1 MPPRKQNLENL
12 KREKEAFVLASK
24 LIGDK
29 FLIPT
34 KSQKIRLYDIS
45 GIDYKKYSKTIDGI
59 ILRNVKDFDSI
70 KTTKDFYFLEIKATK
85 SETVKEL
92 PYGVFFGFT
101 ENEENLLKT
110 HSNYRLCIIHVIL
123 EKHYIM
129 DYNEYA
135 SLISRKRTQYQV
147 NFRSNK
153 G

>member
-1 MPPRKQNLENL
+1 MPLRKQNLENL
-12 KREKEAFVLASK
+12 EREKEAFVLARK

-45 GIDYKKYSKTIDGI
+45 GIDYKKYSRTIDGI

-85 SETVKEL
+85 DEKVKEL

-110 HSNYRLCIIHVIL
+110 HENYRLCIIHVIL
-123 EKHYIM
+123 KKHYIM
-129 DYNEYA
+129 DYDEYA
-135 SLISRKRTQYQV
+135 SLISTKRTQYQI
-147 NFRSNK
+147 NFKSNK
-153 G
+153 